1 MKQTG
6 CTASFDCSFPEG
18 NVRFQKVGVPR
29 VRSQVIV
36 VGFITAGAQP
46 LSNASPVK
54 RIPIEI
60 GEIQY
65 LASVATSVPSSLKG
79 SQPII
84 LFQRRLSLLLRRTV
98 CHVSK
103 TRT

>member
-36 VGFITAGAQP
+36 VGFITTGAQA
-46 LSNASPVK
+46 LSNTSPVK
-54 RIPIEI
+54 
-60 GEIQY
+60 
-65 LASVATSVPSSLKG
+65 
-79 SQPII
+79 
-84 LFQRRLSLLLRRTV
+84 
-98 CHVSK
+98 
-103 TRT
+103 